1 MTQAAGR
8 VHWIEG
14 SLSIASFSSSIGVP
28 AAIWG
33 GYKLQAGPGR
43 AGSGGA
49 ANFTVTGPQLERGEA
64 LCGLIPANG
73 GEESWAFSPPLSAG
87 RARGQRCCATVSKGE
102 GGVSRAA
109 APFPPPRQ
117 GPGVHAT
124 HPRAVVTSR
133 RNPRKGQS
141 QCREPCRHPKGPVGI
156 DCAPV
161 AI

>member
-14 SLSIASFSSSIGVP
+14 RLSIASFSSSIGVP
-28 AAIWG
+28 AAIWV

-87 RARGQRCCATVSKGE
+87 RQRCCATVSKG
-102 GGVSRAA
+102 GGRGVCLG
-109 APFPPPRQ
+109 PPRHSHHHDRDQ
-117 GPGVHAT
+117 GSTQHI
-124 HPRAVVTSR
+124 
-133 RNPRKGQS
+133 
-141 QCREPCRHPKGPVGI
+141 REPS
-156 DCAPV
+156 
-161 AI
+161 